1 MYIGLEMYMYMGFFL
16 RFLGKVPI
24 FNGFSLILS
33 ETREK
38 IPQKSLYILY
48 IMFLYMGFFSDVH
61 AIETYERWPRMH
73 LFSIGWLR

>member
-1 MYIGLEMYMYMGFFL
+1 MYIELEMYMYIGFFL
-16 RFLGKVPI
+16 RFLGKVRI

-61 AIETYERWPRMH
+61 AIRTSEC
-73 LFSIGWLR
+73 IGSGAQILGLVG